1 MDKFITNVIQKYVK
15 IRIKIILR
23 LAEILTNH
31 ITYYLRAVSI
41 LEVYETNISEGDFM
55 RKLYRVITV
64 LGLAVSMSTCVFAA
78 TTHPTSK
85 LAQKDKIFL
94 YDLSDVGNIEDN
106 VATIGGQLV
115 TPDGKGIPNA
125 RVNIRLFKVNSQ
137 DAFKEIAAVITDDK
151 GFWKVNVDLNS
162 AKYFDSYIE
171 GYMNGKNY
179 VGSVEIPKTNNE
191 EYKGWI
197 DGSIEDMVKAG
208 PIKTVMK
215 QAYGVELDVQD
226 KYGNRFYSGHD
237 NRGNLIVATNPIFNR
252 VKNGTMIN
260 QPKLPIYEGKEILS
274 YPGYIT
280 QEVPIYHNI
289 DKPETIVIAK
299 KIILQPIAP
308 VKTTTGKVT
317 IGNKSI
323 FENYWILVTDED
335 GWGRR
340 YIKIN
345 RDGTFKIDNLTGNVS
360 LRVVKVDENFKQI
373 EAYSAI
379 EMSLK
384 GGEQNL
390 EVKCDP
396 AQYMVKLTGNV
407 ADATL
412 HTNFGP
418 MTLEIWQ
425 YTKDRRE
432 VLMSMVNYEDGI
444 VLALDKQATLWLPRK
459 GDSAPTSIKLN
470 NTPDN
475 PVVEYSIIDFINR

>member
-1 MDKFITNVIQKYVK
+1 
-15 IRIKIILR
+15 
-23 LAEILTNH
+23 
-31 ITYYLRAVSI
+31 
-41 LEVYETNISEGDFM
+41 M
-55 RKLYRVITV
+55 RKLCKIITI
-64 LGLAVSMSTCVFAA
+64 LGLATSISASVLAVTPQPSTKA
-78 TTHPTSK
+78 
-85 LAQKDKIFL
+85 LQEDKVYL
-94 YDLSDVGNIEDN
+94 YDMSDVGKIKDN

-115 TPDGKGIPNA
+115 TPEGKGLPNA

-137 DAFKEIAAVITDDK
+137 DAFKEVATVITDSK
-151 GFWKVNVDLNS
+151 GFWKANVDLNF

-171 GYMNGKNY
+171 GYMNGRNY

-208 PIKTVMK
+208 VIKTVMK
-215 QAYGVELDVQD
+215 QAYGVEFDIQD
-226 KYGNRFYSGHD
+226 KYGNRFYGGYD
-237 NRGNLIVATNPIFNR
+237 NRGDLMVASNPVFNR

-260 QPKLPIYEGKEILS
+260 QPKLPIYENKEILS

-280 QEVPIYHNI
+280 QEVPIYHNV
-289 DKPETIVIAK
+289 DKPETIALTK
-299 KIILQPIAP
+299 KIILEPIAP

-317 IGNKSI
+317 IGDKLN

-340 YIKIN
+340 YIKVN
-345 RDGTFKIDNLTGNVS
+345 RDGTFKMDNLTGNVL
-360 LRVVKVDENFKQI
+360 LRVVKVNECFKQV
-373 EAYSAI
+373 EAYSPI

-396 AQYMVKLTGNV
+396 NQYMVKLTGNV

-425 YTKDRRE
+425 YTRDKRE
-432 VLMSMVNYEDGI
+432 PVMSMENYEDGI
-444 VLALDKQATLWLPRK
+444 VLALDKEAMLWLPRK
-459 GDSAPTSIKLN
+459 GDSAQTSIKLN

-475 PVVEYSIIDFINR
+475 PIVEYSIIDFINR